1 MKRTSILISA
11 VAGALLAAN
20 PASAQTMIPPG
31 WSQFS
36 PPPPPPPPPPKIE
49 VPQVP
54 QMDAPPH
61 YNYVRRRPPP
71 SFGDRI
77 VRCLDEAAA
86 AGLAPADRAAYSR
99 ACANR

>member
-1 MKRTSILISA
+1 MKPTSILICA

-31 WSQFS
+31 WSQFNPPPPA
-36 PPPPPPPPPPKIE
+36 PPPPPNIE
-49 VPQVP
+49 VPKVP
-54 QMDAPPH
+54 QMDAPLH
-61 YNYVRRRPPP
+61 YDYVRRRAPP

-86 AGLAPADRAAYSR
+86 AGLSPADRAAYSR